1 MGEKFRG
8 AAMVDD
14 LDLSIIQV
22 LENDGRKNYTDI
34 AKQLGVVEGT
44 VRKRV
49 KSLID
54 NKVMSI
60 RATPNPHKLGFNVIA
75 LMGLQVQMSAIR
87 HVAQILESKPHVQW
101 LSFVTGRYD
110 LMAIV
115 IEKSTEALSRFIEEE
130 ISAIPS
136 IVRTE
141 TFINLDIVKG
151 LLSDMMPLIET
162 IKERR

>member
-1 MGEKFRG
+1 
-8 AAMVDD
+8 MVDD
-14 LDLSIIQV
+14 LDLSIIQI
-22 LENDGRKNYTDI
+22 LEQDGRKNYTDI

-49 KSLID
+49 KSLLD
-54 NKVMSI
+54 NRVISI
-60 RATPNPHKLGFNVIA
+60 KAQPNPREIGFSVIA
-75 LMGLQVQMSAIR
+75 VMGMQVQIAALR
-87 HVAQILESKPHVQW
+87 HVAQILEAKPQVQW

-115 IEKSTEALSRFIEEE
+115 IEKSTEDLSKFIEEE

-141 TFINLDIVKG
+141 TFVNLDIVKG
-151 LLSDMMPLIET
+151 LLSNTVQLIET
-162 IKERR
+162 IKRK

>member
-1 MGEKFRG
+1 
-8 AAMVDD
+8 MVDD
-14 LDLSIIQV
+14 LDLSIIQI
-22 LENDGRKNYTDI
+22 LEKDGRKNYTDI

-54 NKVMSI
+54 NKVISI
-60 RATPNPHKLGFNVIA
+60 QATPNPREIGFSIIA
-75 LMGLQVQMSAIR
+75 IMGLQVQMSALR
-87 HVAQILESKPHVQW
+87 HVANILKAKPNVQW

-115 IEKSTEALSRFIEEE
+115 IEKTTEDLSKFIEEE

-141 TFINLDIVKG
+141 TFVNLDIVKG
-151 LLSDMMPLIET
+151 LLADTVPLIET
-162 IKERR
+162 IKRK

>member
-1 MGEKFRG
+1 
-8 AAMVDD
+8 MVDD
-14 LDLSIIQV
+14 LDLSIIQI

-34 AKQLGVVEGT
+34 ARQLGVVEGT

-49 KSLID
+49 KNLID
-54 NKVMSI
+54 KKLIRI
-60 RATPNPHKLGFNVIA
+60 RATPNPQEIGFSVIA
-75 LMGLQVQMSAIR
+75 FMGLQVQISALR

-110 LMAIV
+110 LIAIV
-115 IEKSTEALSRFIEEE
+115 IEKSTQELSKFIEEE

-141 TFINLDIVKG
+141 TFVNLDIVKG
-151 LLSDMMPLIET
+151 LLSDTVPLIET
-162 IKERR
+162 IKGK

>member
-1 MGEKFRG
+1 
-8 AAMVDD
+8 MVDD

-75 LMGLQVQMSAIR
+75 LMGLQVQMSALR
-87 HVAQILESKPHVQW
+87 HVAQILGAKPNVQW
-101 LSFVTGRYD
+101 LAFVTGRYD

-115 IEKSTEALSRFIEEE
+115 IEKTTEDLSKFIEEE

-141 TFINLDIVKG
+141 TFVNLDIVKG
-151 LLSDMMPLIET
+151 LLSNTVSLIET
-162 IKERR
+162 IKKK

>member
-1 MGEKFRG
+1 
-8 AAMVDD
+8 MVDN
-14 LDLSIIQV
+14 LDLSIIQI
-22 LENDGRKNYTDI
+22 LEQDGRKNYTDI

-54 NKVMSI
+54 NKVI
-60 RATPNPHKLGFNVIA
+60 NIQATPNPREIGFSIIA
-75 LMGLQVQMSAIR
+75 VMGLQVQMSALR
-87 HVAQILESKPHVQW
+87 HVANILKSKPNVQW

-115 IEKSTEALSRFIEEE
+115 IEKSTEDLSKFIEEE

-136 IVRTE
+136 IARTE
-141 TFINLDIVKG
+141 TFVNLDIVKG
-151 LLSDMMPLIET
+151 LLSDTVPLIET
-162 IKERR
+162 IKRR

>member
-1 MGEKFRG
+1 MI
-8 AAMVDD
+8 DD
-14 LDLSIIQV
+14 LDLNIIQI
-22 LENDGRKNYTDI
+22 LEQDGRKNYTVI

-49 KSLID
+49 KYLLD
-54 NKVMSI
+54 NDI
-60 RATPNPHKLGFNVIA
+60 ITIQARPNPSKMGYSIVAVMAMQIQVNA
-75 LMGLQVQMSAIR
+75 LR
-87 HVAQILESKPHVQW
+87 HVAQILASKPNVQW
-101 LSFVTGRYD
+101 LAFVTGRYD

-115 IEKSTEALSRFIEEE
+115 LEKSTQDLSRFLEEE

-151 LLSDMMPLIET
+151 LLSNTVALIET
-162 IKERR
+162 IKNR

>member
-1 MGEKFRG
+1 
-8 AAMVDD
+8 MVDD
-14 LDLSIIQV
+14 LDLNIIQI
-22 LENDGRKNYTDI
+22 LEQDGRKNYTDI

-54 NKVMSI
+54 NKIISI
-60 RATPNPHKLGFNVIA
+60 RAAPNPRGIGFNVIA
-75 LMGLQVQMSAIR
+75 VMGLQVQMSALR
-87 HVAQILESKPHVQW
+87 HVAQILEAKPNVQW
-101 LSFVTGRYD
+101 LAFVTGRYD

-115 IEKSTEALSRFIEEE
+115 IEKSTEELSKFIENE

-141 TFINLDIVKG
+141 TFVNLDIVKG
-151 LLSDMMPLIET
+151 LLSNTVSLIET
-162 IKERR
+162 IKRKR

>member
-1 MGEKFRG
+1 MI
-8 AAMVDD
+8 DD
-14 LDLSIIQV
+14 LDLSIIQI
-22 LENDGRKNYTDI
+22 LEQDGRKNYTDI

-49 KSLID
+49 KSLVD
-54 NKVMSI
+54 NRVISI
-60 RATPNPHKLGFNVIA
+60 RATPNPREIGFNVIA
-75 LMGLQVQMSAIR
+75 VMGLQVQISALR

-101 LSFVTGRYD
+101 LSFVSGRYD

-115 IEKSTEALSRFIEEE
+115 IQKSTEDLSKFIENE

-141 TFINLDIVKG
+141 TFVNLDIVKG
-151 LLSDMMPLIET
+151 LLADTVPLIET
-162 IKERR
+162 IKRR